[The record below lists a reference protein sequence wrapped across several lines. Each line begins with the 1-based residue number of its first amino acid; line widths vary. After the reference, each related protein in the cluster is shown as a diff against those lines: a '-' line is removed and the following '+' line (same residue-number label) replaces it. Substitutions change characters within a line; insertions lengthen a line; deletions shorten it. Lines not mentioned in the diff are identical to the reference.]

1 MRAAVYAFLRF
12 LIKVALHGYFK
23 KITIQGKENIPSNQP
38 LILVANHQNAL
49 LDPLVL
55 ATHISLNPYFL
66 TRASSFKHPIA
77 AALLRY
83 IRMIPVY
90 RLRDG
95 IATLAQ
101 NQQTFDQTFDVLRS
115 KGSVLIFAEGDHSIV
130 RNVRPLSKGFTRM
143 AFGVMERF
151 PEVAPIILP
160 IGIEYSAH
168 KRSGSQVHIRIG
180 HGIPVDITP
189 AQSGQLT
196 KKVENALKSLVVN
209 LPNENYPDTLEQLL
223 DHGVDVCSKQ
233 EVTNFFEGNA
243 QTSKKVR
250 RPYLANK
257 MMKLL
262 HLPLYLI
269 WLYLI
274 QPKIEDIVFTGT
286 FKFLIGL
293 VLAVP
298 YYLLL
303 AWLSFQPGIGPWAL
317 TVLILGWIT
326 LLANEN
332 SQE

>member
-1 MRAAVYAFLRF
+1 MRATVNALLRF

-23 KITIQGKENIPSNQP
+23 KITIQGQENIPSNQP

-55 ATHISLNPYFL
+55 ATHFSLRPHFL
-66 TRASSFKHPIA
+66 TRASSFKHPVA
-77 AALLRY
+77 ASLLRY
-83 IRMIPVY
+83 IYMLPVY
-90 RLRDG
+90 RMRDG
-95 IATLAQ
+95 ISMLAQ
-101 NQQTFDQTFDVLRS
+101 NQKTFDQTFEVLRC
-115 KGSVLIFAEGDHSIV
+115 KGSVLVFAEGDHSIV

-151 PEVAPIILP
+151 PEVAPVILP
-160 IGIEYSAH
+160 IGIQYSAH
-168 KRSGSQVHIRIG
+168 MRTGSKVHIQIG
-180 HGIPVDITP
+180 EGIPVDMPP
-189 AQSGQLT
+189 AKSGLLT

-209 LPNENYPDTLEQLL
+209 LPNENYPDRLEQLL

-298 YYLLL
+298 YYLMLV
-303 AWLSFQPGIGPWAL
+303 WLSFQPVIGPWAL

-326 LLANEN
+326 LLTNEN
-332 SQE
+332 PQE

>member
-1 MRAAVYAFLRF
+1 MRPAINTFLRF
-12 LIKVALHGYFK
+12 LIKIALHGYFK
-23 KITIQGKENIPSNQP
+23 KITVQGRENIPTNQP

-55 ATHISLNPYFL
+55 ATHISLRPHFL

-83 IRMIPVY
+83 IHMLPVY
-90 RLRDG
+90 RMRDG
-95 IATLAQ
+95 IATLTQ
-101 NQQTFDQTFDVLRS
+101 NQQTFDQSFAVLRAN
-115 KGSVLIFAEGDHSIV
+115 GSVLVFAEGDHSIV

-151 PEVAPIILP
+151 LEVTPVILP

-168 KRSGSQVHIRIG
+168 KRTGSQVYIRIG
-180 HGIPVDITP
+180 EGIPVDMSQ
-189 AQSGQLT
+189 AQSGLLT
-196 KKVENALKSLVVN
+196 KKVEKALKDLIVD
-209 LPNENYPDTLEQLL
+209 LPNEHYPETLARLLEQ
-223 DHGVDVCSKQ
+223 GVDVCSKQ
-233 EVTNFFEGNA
+233 EVENSLAGSSKA
-243 QTSKKVR
+243 SKKVR

-262 HLPLYLI
+262 HLPLYLVWI
-269 WLYLI
+269 YLI
-274 QPKIEDIVFTGT
+274 KPKMEDIVFTGT

-303 AWLSFQPGIGPWAL
+303 IWLSFQPIFGPWAL
-317 TVLILGWIT
+317 TLVIMAWIT
-326 LLANEN
+326 LLTNEN
-332 SQE
+332 PPE

>member
-1 MRAAVYAFLRF
+1 MRATVNALLHFLVKF
-12 LIKVALHGYFK
+12 ALHRYFK
-23 KITIQGKENIPSNQP
+23 KISVHGLQTIPKNQP

-49 LDPLVL
+49 LDPLL
-55 ATHISLNPYFL
+55 ITTHLGLKLHFL
-66 TRASSFKHPIA
+66 TRASSFKNPLA
-77 AALLRY
+77 ATLLRY
-83 IRMIPVY
+83 IHMLPVY
-90 RLRDG
+90 RMRDG

-101 NQQTFDQTFDVLRS
+101 NQQTFDQIFAILRA
-115 KGSVLIFAEGDHSIV
+115 KGSVLVFAEGDHSIM

-168 KRSGSQVHIRIG
+168 NRSGSQVHIRIG
-180 HGIPVDITP
+180 EAIHVDMTP
-189 AQSGQLT
+189 AQSGLLR
-196 KKVENALKSLVVN
+196 KKVEKALRALVVD
-209 LPNENYPDTLEQLL
+209 LPNEHYPETLAQLLEQ
-223 DHGVDVCSKQ
+223 GVDVCNKQ
-233 EVTNFFEGNA
+233 EVANFLEGA
-243 QTSKKVR
+243 STPPKKIR
-250 RPYLANK
+250 YSYLANK
-257 MMKLL
+257 MMKLF

-274 QPKIEDIVFTGT
+274 EPKMDDKVFTGT

-317 TVLILGWIT
+317 LVLLMAGIT
-326 LLANEN
+326 LLKNEN
-332 SQE
+332 PQE